1 MAREKFT
8 IRLSEAEKAAYEEHR
23 EEHTDIDSLS
33 AWLRTLADREVDS
46 PPDDDTSALDEAL
59 LRSIIRD
66 ETRGI
71 RDQLD
76 KATDTLASLDEAV
89 RTGEKTT
96 HFAEE
101 AYRILSGIEPEDTDI
116 YTREV
121 DGHTANDLDI
131 EWYVRNDGSASAFS
145 QYFGIPEQEA
155 TRALVRCENMFPA
168 IESRLNNK
176 DKRIWYREGSQNE
189 QPWQEAHDGGDRQ

>member
-1 MAREKFT
+1 MARKKFT
-8 IRLSEAEKAAYEEHR
+8 IRLSEAEKDAYDEHR
-23 EEHTDIDSLS
+23 REHTDIDSLS
-33 AWLRTLADREVDS
+33 QWLRTLADREVDS
-46 PPDDDTSALDEAL
+46 PPDQDTSDLDEAL

-71 RDQLD
+71 SDQLHSV
-76 KATDTLASLDEAV
+76 TDTLASLDEAV

-101 AYRILSGIEPEDTDI
+101 AYRILSGIDPEDINI

-121 DGHTANDLDI
+121 DGHTASDLDI
-131 EWYVRNDGSASAFS
+131 EWYVRNDGTASAFS

-168 IESRLNNK
+168 IESRLNDK
-176 DKRIWYREGSQNE
+176 DRRIWYREGSQNE
-189 QPWQEAHDGGDRQ
+189 QPWQEADDGDDRQ